1 MGTPP
6 DGHRKRLRDR
16 FLTGEPG
23 SREAVVLLELLLCY
37 AIPQRDVQP
46 LAKRLLE
53 KYGTLPSLLAL
64 DPAVLCSEEGIKE
77 ATAVLLKLVDHLR
90 TTAECRG
97 ASSARKRE
105 AETAQEPLFK
115 ELPVPDRQS
124 PRVAKE
130 AEPQAAKTVLQS
142 SSKAQPKPRG
152 IEVFSKSL
160 LKETAEFLPLL
171 PDTGDMDELRQFVR
185 PRFHYSSET
194 TRSRRVYYVLKRMFP
209 DGAPDRALMQFASLY
224 AGQQELR
231 DVAFHRFCQSEPLM
245 AKAIGEFFLP
255 AIGAGMVTR
264 AALRAYLKNLFPESR
279 TLDDCGQAIVE
290 ALVTTGIAHSNRL
303 KVEFAYREIAL
314 PSFAFIVHSVFPE
327 PGMYSLASIESHPAV
342 RHMFWNP
349 DRILSSIYE
358 LRNRGLISKVSEID
372 SVRQFTTRYDLAGAV
387 KVLKESQVRK

>member
-1 MGTPP
+1 VVQKSE
-6 DGHRKRLRDR
+6 GHRQRLRER
-16 FLTGEPG
+16 FLA
-23 SREAVVLLELLLCY
+23 RESVSLSDEALLELLLCY
-37 AIPQRDVQP
+37 AIPQRDVRP
-46 LAKRLLE
+46 IANRLID
-53 KYGTLPSLLAL
+53 KYGSLSSVLSL
-64 DPAVLCSEEGIKE
+64 DAAELCAQDGIKQ
-77 ATAVLLKLVDHLR
+77 ATAVLLKVVQQIRENTAGPGATGNYTDVAEATQSTPFVPQLIPSPSCVRHEAVTEAAR
-90 TTAECRG
+90 TRDT
-97 ASSARKRE
+97 
-105 AETAQEPLFK
+105 P
-115 ELPVPDRQS
+115 
-124 PRVAKE
+124 
-130 AEPQAAKTVLQS
+130 
-142 SSKAQPKPRG
+142 QPKPRG
-152 IEVFSKSL
+152 AEVFSKSL

-194 TRSRRVYYVLKRMFP
+194 TRSRRVNYVLKRMFP
-209 DGAPDRALMQFASLY
+209 GGAPDRALMHFASLY

-245 AKAIGEFFLP
+245 AKVIGEFFLP
-255 AIGAGMVTR
+255 AIGAGTVTR

-279 TLDDCGQAIVE
+279 TLNDCGQAIVE

-387 KVLKESQVRK
+387 NVLKESQVRK